1 MVKGAVC
8 SRGWVRGPGVWAG
21 GGKQANC
28 APRREPARGA
38 SPGAQRGPQS
48 GSPLEA
54 LMPGARGTSRQWQRG
69 PAASS
74 PLLVHVQRSETSVF
88 LQGTP
93 EPALGI
99 PLPWVTRR
107 APAGEPDLGSVWVER
122 LQVPVPL
129 RLWLLRMCG
138 PVTTREAIES
148 LLSWAA
154 VKWLWTRALR
164 SLGSY
169 PGGDRCPA
177 KRAAAREFPGC
188 LN

>member
-1 MVKGAVC
+1 
-8 SRGWVRGPGVWAG
+8 
-21 GGKQANC
+21 
-28 APRREPARGA
+28 
-38 SPGAQRGPQS
+38 
-48 GSPLEA
+48 
-54 LMPGARGTSRQWQRG
+54 MPGARGTSRQWQRG

-74 PLLVHVQRSETSVF
+74 PLLMHVQRSETSVF

-107 APAGEPDLGSVWVER
+107 APAREPDLSSVWVER

-177 KRAAAREFPGC
+177 KRAAAREFPGR

>member
-1 MVKGAVC
+1 ML
-8 SRGWVRGPGVWAG
+8 PGVGAGPRGLG
-21 GGKQANC
+21 GGREASQLCAQAR
-28 APRREPARGA
+28 ASAGA

-74 PLLVHVQRSETSVF
+74 PLLMHVQRSETSVF

-99 PLPWVTRR
+99 PLPWETRR
-107 APAGEPDLGSVWVER
+107 APAREPDLSSVWVER

-177 KRAAAREFPGC
+177 KRAAAREFPGR

>member
-1 MVKGAVC
+1 ML
-8 SRGWVRGPGVWAG
+8 PGVGAGPQGLG
-21 GGKQANC
+21 GGREASQLCAQAR
-28 APRREPARGA
+28 ASAGA

-74 PLLVHVQRSETSVF
+74 PLLMHVQRSETSVF

-107 APAGEPDLGSVWVER
+107 ALAREPDLGSVWVER